1 MTKIES
7 ATHIPAHYL
16 LMASAGVFLISL
28 LISLGKSVLFVAVL
42 MLPIVWAFLHDILNK
57 QHEKKWVYYWMCFS
71 IITLYSKLLN
81 LIPFFGYIEVAAC
94 YYVVFF
100 DKESL
105 FEGSMNKLVAWV
117 SNQFKK
123 IINSNGHKSD

>member
-1 MTKIES
+1 MILS
-7 ATHIPAHYL
+7 
-16 LMASAGVFLISL
+16 GFFLISL

-42 MLPIVWAFLHDILNK
+42 ALPTVGVFLHDILNK

-71 IITLYSKLLN
+71 IITIYSRLFN
-81 LIPFFGYIEVAAC
+81 YIPFFGYIEVAAC

-105 FEGSMNKLVAWV
+105 FESNMDKLVAWL
-117 SNQFKK
+117 SNQLKRLLTLNDK
-123 IINSNGHKSD
+123 KSD

>member
-1 MTKIES
+1 
-7 ATHIPAHYL
+7 
-16 LMASAGVFLISL
+16 MASAGFFLISL

-105 FEGSMNKLVAWV
+105 FEGSMDKLVAWV